1 MIKKRP
7 ILTKHIGFRVKEC
20 VFAEVERRADSEG
33 KPVNDWCRDRLL
45 DALRGSTANP
55 IEHALL
61 AEIAATQGIT
71 VSLFFAFAR
80 DGKLPEQK
88 VREILERAQQKK
100 YTEALDLLRQA
111 HASCLNGN
119 LSADTDEPPTRLRR

>member
-1 MIKKRP
+1 MIKKYP

-20 VFAEVERRADSEG
+20 VFAEVERLADSEG

-45 DALRGSTANP
+45 DALRGSAANP
-55 IEHALL
+55 VEHALL

-88 VREILERAQQKK
+88 VREILDRAQKKK
-100 YTEALDLLRQA
+100 YAEASDLFRQA
-111 HASCLNGN
+111 QAFRLNSDSSVG
-119 LSADTDEPPTRLRR
+119 

>member
-1 MIKKRP
+1 MKRYTRSVTP
-7 ILTKHIGFRVKEC
+7 KFTEADF
-20 VFAEVERRADSEG
+20 ERLQTSADHEG
-33 KPVNDWCRDRLL
+33 KRLGEWCRDKLL
-45 DALRGSTANP
+45 EMVNGKEPSACDQ
-55 IEHALL
+55 ALL
-61 AEIAATQGIT
+61 AEIAATQSIT

-119 LSADTDEPPTRLRR
+119 LSADTDQPPTRLRR